1 MNTWR
6 KCTFTPQGLA
16 ADRQAVVLKVLNDE
30 LPETELTAAEAAFV
44 EERIQRALMRYLKAC
59 LLYTSPSPRDYAA
72 SRMPSSA

>member
-44 EERIQRALMRYLKAC
+44 EERIQRALMRYLKADARARG
-59 LLYTSPSPRDYAA
+59 LAVINQPHTPS
-72 SRMPSSA
+72 